1 MSPKL
6 LIPICYSQYRS
17 RIQEDQEEHSAWEE
31 EGRMT
36 GRLMD
41 MRTIIHGT
49 VNDIMEAMME
59 EHGRTRNN

>member
-1 MSPKL
+1 MG
-6 LIPICYSQYRS
+6 
-17 RIQEDQEEHSAWEE
+17 E